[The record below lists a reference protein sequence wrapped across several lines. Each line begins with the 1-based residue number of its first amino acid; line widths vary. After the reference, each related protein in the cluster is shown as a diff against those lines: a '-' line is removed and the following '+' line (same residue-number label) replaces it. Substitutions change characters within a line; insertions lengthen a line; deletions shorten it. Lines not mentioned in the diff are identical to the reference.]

1 MSRSCWARNV
11 KGVSIAVV
19 FPSYAVH
26 RFGAAIW
33 VSVHVGEG
41 VGASGY
47 VGKGGEGCKISLQT
61 FITSHG
67 GLEMSNCTT
76 GLVCKVNAIY
86 HIKESPGGFL
96 FVLLSSGDL
105 MAPNGRNQLGFL
117 LQEGTQSS
125 LTLWTSRGLI
135 DAT

>member
-33 VSVHVGEG
+33 ISVHVGKG
-41 VGASGY
+41 VGKGAY
-47 VGKGGEGCKISLQT
+47 VGKGEKDARYHFKL
-61 FITSHG
+61 ITSHG

-76 GLVCKVNAIY
+76 APVCKVSAIY
-86 HIKESPGGFL
+86 HIKEPPGGFL

-125 LTLWTSRGLI
+125 RTLWTSRGLI